1 MVLMAVGGGG
11 PVSVP
16 QPQTDNDPAP
26 GNGAGSNPPAQT
38 PEQQALAAAQ
48 AETQRL
54 LQIAQAEM
62 ATLKRLHD
70 QGASQADL
78 DNQVK
83 KAEYAWGAVQAAV
96 ENQMRFAAD
105 GGGDANKAI
114 AGVAADLR
122 NASPK
127 DPVLGSVLD
136 DAQKAVSAES
146 APERATN
153 EKAFEFALAMQK
165 DQGAHADV
173 QKYNAL
179 PGGVRRADPD
189 AGAQVRQAA
198 ATADTNANNAYT
210 ALTTALRHEYGT
222 AAATLRLK
230 DAKADYAAWQKE
242 PGGARRADEA
252 DITRELSQAQS
263 QYDKVV
269 TGGDDT
275 ALTYVTADE
284 QKQVVAAVKQNH
296 DGMWYTGL
304 VDALGEES
312 QLKRTIATINPDDP
326 SLSPQMK
333 QLAKS
338 DPVTFAL
345 LQDTGVSVDPND
357 PKLSPQ
363 ERALAQQNP
372 LAEAFV
378 KMTGIKVDT
387 AGLSDA
393 DAKALNAKIDQA
405 GGVFAYAMAQAQAQT
420 QAAKD
425 PAEAQKI
432 NPGYQQIQTLL
443 AAAPDVRLQYTKQQV
458 AQLMQ
463 DPGSNPG
470 AALQVLKTNMDA
482 SFSLDERQALW
493 TQAGQPHFDA
503 KFIHSQIDPLMQK
516 PDSRATDQASMQA
529 RADGRMNA
537 DKVGKW
543 MQDILANAPP
553 EFAGAVLD
561 TVEKDFGNKWT
572 QSNTGTPHPY
582 GDGIEFY
589 KGLSTAVG
597 LADQQPTASGVPVQ
611 REDDVANWLLDA
623 NGNAKTLIYTLRGSD
638 AGYGFDSVRQ
648 ALSSGVDP
656 ALSKALLSKMQ
667 NDDRFS
673 SGFANDFQLRY
684 DQGVKSAQNT
694 QQKAAASASYKFF
707 QTDPDK
713 QLKAYFDDFQKNLGD
728 KSYTFA
734 TDSDQLKNFVGAGL
748 GIQPDDPAAVPTDRN
763 DVPSMALL
771 EQLIVSNG
779 QLQNGTGV
787 NSHSLYAQNSAATQM
802 IQAVVDQIR
811 KVGGDHA
818 VVSLVPIYYVSKQ
831 SGTAPSALFKVQ
843 VDGHPG
849 QYKLIDDRGWQYDS
863 VDNYQHNNALSD
875 DGKLYVPKSL
885 MNDAAAGDLSQYQSI
900 DAHKT
905 EWYQHL
911 EHALEIGT
919 GILAAAGGVVLIASG
934 IGAPV
939 GGALLG
945 AAWTTIGV
953 GMAVGA
959 TAAVGDLKNL
969 SDHGQSIGF
978 GNEQARGDWISLIG
992 SGAGFAGGGLGMA
1005 AKSLAEA
1012 SSLLR
1017 TTGQVSD
1024 LLTLASRGE
1033 GVTADVA
1040 GLGRFA
1046 QEADAFESMAQTTGR
1061 TAGVFNVTGGVIG
1074 GYQMAD
1080 QGVSLVKNW
1089 DAMSDSDRAQQL
1101 LNLGIGVAQ
1110 MGLGSHTLMERPI
1123 RAITKTP
1130 APSAMPRPLAVNV
1143 VETLYGNGLANQ
1155 RLAVG
1160 EIGNPWQH
1168 AEEQAA
1174 SFGEPADEGGAVAPA
1189 DKGLR
1194 ARVAAWL
1201 RARRMQGT
1209 PDGDA
1214 LALRLAPDGEP
1225 VEGAATPAV
1234 ADALAADA
1242 ASPAEAG
1249 VPASGARPAS
1259 WEIPARIAAD
1269 RAILSDVVAR
1279 IISSGNHLEDVEY
1292 YVYALEDAEGNL
1304 RNPEEDG
1311 LPATDK
1317 GDLLKDMSAA
1327 KADERRAKAVDDE
1340 QARAAVAPDED
1351 GTIGVTR
1358 YATYHDALMVG
1369 ADGVAGGRY
1378 RIALVD
1384 QRALAADGT
1393 VPPEAVVGHIGLTDA
1408 GGAFVLSMNDAYDRT
1423 LRVVYPHGFDPQ
1435 KPLIR
1440 SEDGRRVDVIN
1451 ASFGMSE
1458 TQWAAY
1464 PRREAD
1470 LAIYSDNP
1478 IQPENRLPPGERPLL
1493 PVPPGY
1499 FAVYAHAWADAFASA
1514 TGKAMTA
1521 DDMAEMIRQSG
1532 WDGKSPVILYACG
1545 AGTRVSP
1552 LAQLLANVLGVDV
1565 YGASGFVAWRSPRYR
1580 ADGSPDSGYTSG
1592 ILIEPGAPDQAGVPD
1607 HSVTSGP
1614 RTYRFS
1620 PAVAVI
1626 DQGAHPVDWSSV
1638 APRPVSNQWGDRTA
1652 TGDARVPIGVYVWR
1666 MLTRRGSIINPRSD
1680 RPASALEMTHAL
1692 EALAWK
1698 GYTPGTPI
1706 ALDGPRSGA
1715 DPALLQEFADLIQAP
1730 VFGRLGDDD
1739 ATGWHRA
1746 VPNPNRRLA
1755 RFEIEP
1761 DVNGKFSPGG
1771 AQPIRINPLELRPVP
1786 GTSVVNLL
1794 GHATARQFLRVSG
1807 FDIAESHGTQPRD
1820 VSLDSSAAI
1829 TQGGKTMSPRQF
1841 ARALLDDPAYTEGN
1855 GVLLTG
1861 CYLGA
1866 GGYSFAQELA
1876 YELQVPVIASI
1887 ASNSVR
1893 GTGALELYPLDES
1906 IKVPANDPD
1915 VGTRLYLHVPEA
1927 PDASDPPM
1935 VFAQRGEPTTH
1946 APAHGDAPVEPVQPV
1961 EAEIDPH
1968 GDSGRRGAD
1977 GTPGGVPGSAPDNA
1991 VRPDTVPGG
2000 STHPRLAPEPDAGEP
2015 PVHEPIPLVEVAPD
2029 RIYTADEWAA
2039 RVEQAAE
2046 AEADDGL
2053 SGKTEKIYPKTSRV
2067 YTDRKVA
2074 DGGIVTTTIHGRSV
2088 LQPGF
2093 DDVTGIDA
2101 TQHPEFLRPADTLLM
2116 PADDPL
2122 HAVGARGLMSPPG
2135 HHVVFGHGISA
2146 DAMLGPDGRPLT
2158 PDEVA
2163 ERVAPHLEPEQ
2174 DVTLYSCYGGSNKHD
2189 PLRIAPGQV
2198 RAASA
2203 TFAAALAQRLS
2214 ELTGRPTSVWA
2225 PPDILLVERDGS
2237 ATVRGT
2243 RLTGQVD
2250 KDRLPMQRFRGDPAR
2265 AGRAALPAGGDA
2277 QAAPTTAS
2285 TASTAGT
2292 RGAGSRPSGERPPRP
2307 TVPRVADPA
2316 FADPDY
2322 DFTAIPDN
2330 TFESV
2335 TLDHPFRT
2343 ALADRPGVIG
2353 DAARVTQPGGT
2364 VSQRWPSE
2372 FLDKAEPTRVI
2383 DDVMQAFHEAGL
2395 TNLRVEFVTHDGS
2408 DVLGSGTNFGALDP
2422 EAGWFRFSGTVP
2434 DAPAAATHAPGRTAA
2449 DARLALPEGARTVAQ
2464 DELGQALDSA
2474 HTGPRNH
2481 AYVPTDAL
2489 PDATTFA
2496 QPDLTPQERVAASAA
2511 ANLDAVESAAP
2522 TDVALLSALGHD
2534 PARALRI
2541 ATPDGGELY
2550 KPAGVDMYVVRTRDP
2565 ATGAVSYRLAGI
2577 DGSGLPEGYTAVHA
2591 GGTRA
2596 VGANDGRPT
2605 WPTLGPAGP
2614 AGGRLAGTAGDPSGA
2629 ATPATVSGHA
2639 NPPAPPQRTTPAEA
2653 TDPQAVAATWL
2664 DSLGRRTL
2672 TRVDGRHAPTLD
2684 GLGRKLGTNAH
2695 VLITAHADAP
2705 KTGAEHAAPTFVAV
2719 LETDQYGVPGPVRM
2733 LDGSRVPKDLNKAL
2747 VKTGASG
2754 RKARRQFDFYVSPV
2768 AHDELMRFGGAS
2780 KIETK
2785 DGTSSWPVAASGHP
2799 VDNALAADVVKLHD
2813 APGFK
2818 RPRQAVRAVEGDRR
2832 WIHVVEEET
2841 GKVLGYAERNTNHEW
2856 KYYEKAS
2863 VGDTEI
2869 PEQDLRTV
2877 FRRRRGG
2884 IPVLQSPRR
2893 GIRFVVSDVKP
2904 EIVDRIGG
2912 FQPTKDTAAAEKPPR
2927 RTLGDVFQAKVPL
2940 RQPLTRAD
2948 QGRANEAAPRV
2959 PVDPHLLP
2967 SEKSVLNAVDFS
2979 GNSVPHLLTA
2989 IRNGAVDGNRHVI
3002 YVFKTDG
3009 AVAESLGNPLGV
3021 IAARNG
3027 EMRWF
3032 DNIRHV
3038 NNLGRQGVSLDEMPI
3053 GNDRF
3058 GTDVHFLLTQL
3069 RPREFL
3075 RSTRPTRIAA
3085 LQAREKALREQLSDA
3100 EARGQSSA
3108 PFRALAAR
3116 TRSRY
3121 NEVLADLHR
3130 LRHASTA
3137 APAALSIEPYQ
3148 PGLSS
3153 STVVA
3158 FNLRNGAAKTE
3169 QYFPTHDQIEAYNK
3183 QAQRA
3188 GKVKL
3193 VLKGEPQ
3200 AVMIDPGMWR
3210 TLLNNLYVAR
3220 DVSTSA
3226 SRFLPVPGKLRA
3238 HTRKFGAA
3246 TVADHRIQQIFTR
3259 SDPALQDR
3267 MVPMA
3272 RSLSLSDD
3280 PALMRKMVEQYG
3292 GVTPVVT
3299 LVVDPNLLAAVLGKA
3314 HDPDFL
3320 RAVKALGDQK
3330 NAVFDGKNGVIHPAP
3345 GTDGEAL
3352 ALDHLAH
3359 LHAWLDEAAR
3369 TGFAIRL
3376 ETAPARALV
3385 SGTDYRYQSGTNHAY
3400 HDYVRV
3406 MTALEKWSN
3415 ANPDK
3420 TAPNVMITFHG
3431 WDAVPESVP
3440 GAGHEKLLRAVLER
3454 GGLEW
3459 VHVGLSF
3466 GTHGADFIGNQD
3478 LTGALAKLIVENR
3491 KNPSIIDRLHGAD
3504 ALTRVFERVDRQT
3517 LANQHQLLFAEVE
3530 RIGAE
3535 RGMTPAEIAEL
3546 RHKLYE
3552 GNTTVWL
3559 NQARKATI
3567 EHATEY
3573 WKGDGRKPRGTTQK
3587 GARSFARRWLDAY
3600 GAGIPDRVTTR
3611 AQPLTANPLEHW
3623 SAVVHDPA
3631 LINDGTKPIGTSRR
3645 ETAQLANVDIPDA
3658 KRAQAE
3664 LHALRV
3670 HDEPLGP
3677 HRPPPSGRRIAA
3689 DMTGATAVGAS
3700 GAVVLE
3706 ATGNAF
3712 VGPATNSL
3720 YAGLRVGRVFQALH
3734 HGAVAS
3740 LKNADP
3746 RVFDHV
3752 VDRLVRGLQKQLKAN
3767 GFDVD
3772 ARGTQ
3777 LEQIAHEGKAAAAQL
3792 RALNKDGVLTFDE
3805 TVTHLK
3811 AIADDMLGQM
3821 QGVVGGTSLK
3831 LLHRGSPR
3839 HSVGRVGRLLALGGY
3854 GGTITINGFKF
3865 LQGNWLA
3872 GGQALGGII
3881 SAASTGI
3888 VYKGGARGVN
3898 AENRSQI
3905 ARLAS
3910 ATGDYVTSAVGL
3922 ATGIHG
3928 AMAAHTFGDGMTGV
3942 LGAMSGALLG
3952 AGRLHSQFPNATP
3965 WMARLP
3971 TGVALLPVGI
3981 FAITQAYGVIK
3992 ALDGSDDKN
4001 KKPGLGP
4008 SPSPSSSPSST
4019 PTPTLTPSPSGS
4031 AGATPTAGASVA
4043 PAPTAATRQ
4052 PGATASPTVTPSQP
4066 AQPSAGSQSATPTPT
4081 PLTVDV
4087 VAGDS
4092 LWTIAENHEGTL
4104 LDAAHVPADER
4115 QRMSDGQR
4123 IDAAFNEILQLNRN
4137 LASHPGDINPG
4148 QQVIVG

>member
-16 QPQTDNDPAP
+16 QPQNDNDPAP

-38 PEQQALAAAQ
+38 PEQKALAAAQ

-54 LQIAQAEM
+54 LKIAQAEM

-83 KAEYAWGAVQAAV
+83 KAEAAWGAVQGAV

-105 GGGDANKAI
+105 SGGDASKAI

-122 NASPK
+122 NASPN

-146 APERATN
+146 APERTTS
-153 EKAFEFALAMQK
+153 EKAFEFALAMQD
-165 DQGAHADV
+165 DQAAKADV
-173 QKYNAL
+173 QQYNAL
-179 PGGVRRADPD
+179 PGGIRRADPE

-198 ATADTNANNAYT
+198 TTADANANNAYT
-210 ALTTALRHEYGT
+210 ALTTALRHEYST
-222 AAATLRLK
+222 SAATLRLN

-252 DITRELSQAQS
+252 DIMREMSQAQS

-284 QKQVVAAVKQNH
+284 QKQVVASVKQNH

-333 QLAKS
+333 QLAQS

-345 LQDTGVSVDPND
+345 MQDTGVSVDPND

-363 ERALAQQNP
+363 EKALAQQNP

-378 KMTGIKVDT
+378 KMTGVNVST
-387 AGLSDA
+387 NGMSDA

-405 GGVFAYAMAQAQAQT
+405 GGVFAYAMAQAQAQ
-420 QAAKD
+420 KN
-425 PAEAQKI
+425 
-432 NPGYQQIQTLL
+432 NPGYQQVQTLL

-463 DPGSNPG
+463 GPGGDPG

-529 RADGRMNA
+529 RVDGRMNA

-553 EFAGAVLD
+553 EFAGVVLD

-572 QSNTGTPHPY
+572 QSNTGTPQPY

-597 LADQQPTASGVPVQ
+597 LADQQPTASGVPVD
-611 REDDVANWLLDA
+611 RADDVANWLLDA

-667 NDDRFS
+667 NDDRFRA
-673 SGFANDFQLRY
+673 GFANDFQLRY
-684 DQGVKSAQNT
+684 DQGTKSAQNK
-694 QQKAAASASYKFF
+694 QNKAAASASYKLF

-728 KSYTFA
+728 KSYTFT

-748 GIQPDDPAAVPTDRN
+748 GIQPDDPGAVPTDRN

-779 QLQNGTGV
+779 QLQNGTAV
-787 NSHSLYAQNSAATQM
+787 NSRSLYAQNSAATQM

-818 VVSLVPIYYVSKQ
+818 VVSLVPIYYVSKE

-843 VDGHPG
+843 VEGHPD

-885 MNDAAAGDLSQYQSI
+885 TSDAASGDLSQYESI

-905 EWYQHL
+905 EWYQHV
-911 EHALEIGT
+911 EHVLEIGT
-919 GILAAAGGVVLIASG
+919 GILAAAGGVVLVASG
-934 IGAPV
+934 IAAPA

-945 AAWTTIGV
+945 AAWTAIGA

-959 TAAVGDLKNL
+959 TAAIGDLKNL
-969 SDHGQSIGF
+969 SDHGQSISF
-978 GNEQARGDWISLIG
+978 GNAQARGDWISLIG

-1024 LLTLASRGE
+1024 MITLASRGE

-1046 QEADAFESMAQTTGR
+1046 QEADAFQSLAQTTGR

-1130 APSAMPRPLAVNV
+1130 APTTMPRPVAINV
-1143 VETLYGNGLANQ
+1143 VDTLYGNGLANQ

-1214 LALRLAPDGEP
+1214 IALRLAPDGEP
-1225 VEGAATPAV
+1225 VDGVATPAA
-1234 ADALAADA
+1234 ADALAGDG

-1249 VPASGARPAS
+1249 VPANGAHPAS
-1259 WEIPARIAAD
+1259 WEIPAHIAAD
-1269 RAILSDVVAR
+1269 PAILSEVVGR
-1279 IISSGNHLEDVEY
+1279 IIESGNRLEDVEY
-1292 YVYALEDAEGNL
+1292 YVYALEDAEGNV

-1311 LPATDK
+1311 LPATAK

-1327 KADERRAKAVDDE
+1327 KADERRAKAVDDA
-1340 QARAAVAPDED
+1340 QARPAVAADED

-1393 VPPEAVVGHIGLTDA
+1393 VPPEAVVGHVGLTDA
-1408 GGAFVLSMNDAYDRT
+1408 GDAFMLSMNDAYDRT
-1423 LRVVYPHGFDPQ
+1423 LRVAYPRGFDPQ

-1451 ASFGMSE
+1451 APFGMSE

-1470 LAIYSDNP
+1470 LAIYSDNA
-1478 IQPENRLPPGERPLL
+1478 IQPENRLPPGERPLM

-1514 TGKAMTA
+1514 TGKAMSA
-1521 DDMAEMIRQSG
+1521 DDLAEMIRQSG

-1580 ADGSPDSGYTSG
+1580 TDGSPDSGYTSG
-1592 ILIEPGAPDQAGVPD
+1592 ILIEPGAPNQAGVPD
-1607 HSVTSGP
+1607 HSVSSGP

-1620 PAVAVI
+1620 PALAVI

-1638 APRPVSNQWGDRTA
+1638 APRPVSNRWGGRGA

-1666 MLTRRGSIINPRSD
+1666 MLTRRGSIINPRSG
-1680 RPASALEMTHAL
+1680 RAASALEMTHAL

-1739 ATGWHRA
+1739 AAGWHRA
-1746 VPNPNRRLA
+1746 LPNPNRRLA

-1794 GHATARQFLRVSG
+1794 GHATARQFLKVSG

-1820 VSLDSSAAI
+1820 VSLDSAAAI

-1893 GTGALELYPLDES
+1893 GTGALELYPLDGS
-1906 IKVPANDPD
+1906 IKVPAHDPD

-1935 VFAQRGEPTTH
+1935 VFAQRGGP
-1946 APAHGDAPVEPVQPV
+1946 AAHGPVHADAPVEPVRPI
-1961 EAEIDPH
+1961 EAGIDPH
-1968 GDSGRRGAD
+1968 GDSGRRAAD
-1977 GTPGGVPGSAPDNA
+1977 GAPGNTGRPGAPSAGPA
-1991 VRPDTVPGG
+1991 
-2000 STHPRLAPEPDAGEP
+2000 HPRLAPEPDAGEP
-2015 PVHEPIPLVEVAPD
+2015 PVYEPTPLVEVAPD
-2029 RIYTADEWAA
+2029 QIYTADEWAA
-2039 RVEQAAE
+2039 RAEQAAE
-2046 AEADDGL
+2046 AQADDGL
-2053 SGKTEKIYPKTSRV
+2053 SGKTEKIYPKASRV
-2067 YTDRKVA
+2067 YTDRRIA
-2074 DGGIVTTTIHGRSV
+2074 DGGVVTTTIHGQSV

-2122 HAVGARGLMSPPG
+2122 HPVGARGLMSPPG

-2163 ERVAPHLEPEQ
+2163 ERVAPHLEAGQ
-2174 DVTLYSCYGGSNKHD
+2174 DVTLYSCFGGSNKHD
-2189 PLRIAPGQV
+2189 PLRVAPGQV
-2198 RAASA
+2198 RAAST

-2225 PPDILLVERDGS
+2225 PPDILLVEPDGS
-2237 ATVRGT
+2237 TTVRGT

-2250 KDRLPMQRFRGDPAR
+2250 KDRLPMQSFRGDPAR
-2265 AGRAALPAGGDA
+2265 AGRPALPAVRDA
-2277 QAAPTTAS
+2277 QTAPGP
-2285 TASTAGT
+2285 AGN
-2292 RGAGSRPSGERPPRP
+2292 ASRPLGESPPRP
-2307 TVPRVADPA
+2307 TVPRVADPT
-2316 FADPDY
+2316 FADPEY
-2322 DFTAIPDN
+2322 DFTAIPDD

-2364 VSQRWPSE
+2364 VSQRWPGY
-2372 FLDKAEPTRVI
+2372 FLDEAEPTRVI
-2383 DDVMQAFHEAGL
+2383 DDVMQAFHAAGL
-2395 TNLRVEFVTHDGS
+2395 TDLRVEFVTHDGPV
-2408 DVLGSGTNFGALDP
+2408 VLGSGTDFGALDP

-2434 DAPAAATHAPGRTAA
+2434 DASTAGAAHAPGRTPVE
-2449 DARLALPEGARTVAQ
+2449 ARLALPEGARTVTHG
-2464 DELGQALDSA
+2464 ELGQALDNA

-2481 AYVPTDAL
+2481 AYVPTEAL
-2489 PDATTFA
+2489 PDGTAFA

-2511 ANLDAVESAAP
+2511 ANLAAVDAAAP
-2522 TDVALLSALGHD
+2522 ADVALLSALGHD
-2534 PARALRI
+2534 PGRALRI

-2565 ATGAVSYRLAGI
+2565 ATGDVSYRLVGI
-2577 DGSGLPEGYTAVHA
+2577 DRSGLPEGYAAVHA
-2591 GGTRA
+2591 GGARA
-2596 VGANDGRPT
+2596 VGASDGRPT
-2605 WPTLGPAGP
+2605 WPTIDPAGP
-2614 AGGRLAGTAGDPSGA
+2614 AAGRLASPAGEPSGA
-2629 ATPATVSGHA
+2629 ATPASASVHA
-2639 NPPAPPQRTTPAEA
+2639 NPPAVPPPSTAAEA
-2653 TDPQAVAATWL
+2653 ADPQAIAATWL

-2684 GLGRKLGTNAH
+2684 GLGRKLGPNAH
-2695 VLITAHADAP
+2695 VLITEHTDAP
-2705 KTGAEHAAPTFVAV
+2705 AADGEHAAPAFVAV
-2719 LETDQYGVPGPVRM
+2719 LETDEHGVLGPVRM
-2733 LDGSRVPKDLNKAL
+2733 LDGSRVPKALRKAL

-2754 RKARRQFDFYVSPV
+2754 RTARRAFDFYVSPV
-2768 AHDELMRFGGAS
+2768 AHDELMQFGGAS
-2780 KIETK
+2780 KIETR
-2785 DGTSSWPVAASGHP
+2785 DGKSSWSVSASGHP
-2799 VDNALAADVVKLHD
+2799 VDPALAADVVKLRD

-2818 RPRQAVRAVEGDRR
+2818 RPRQAVAAVEGERR

-2856 KYYEKAS
+2856 KYYEKAPL
-2863 VGDTEI
+2863 GDTEV

-2877 FRRRRGG
+2877 FRRRRRGG
-2884 IPVLQSPRR
+2884 IPVLRSPRR

-2904 EIVDRIGG
+2904 ETVDRIGG
-2912 FQPTKDTAAAEKPPR
+2912 FQPAKDPAEVEKPPR
-2927 RTLGDVFQAKVPL
+2927 RTLGDVFQSRVPL
-2940 RQPLTRAD
+2940 RRPLTPAA
-2948 QGRANEAAPRV
+2948 QGGASEAGARL

-2967 SEKSVLNAVDFS
+2967 SDKSVLNAVDFS

-2989 IRNGAVDGNRHVI
+2989 IRNGAVDGNHHVI

-3009 AVAESLGNPLGV
+3009 AVGEALGNPLGV

-3032 DNIRHV
+3032 DEIRHV
-3038 NNLGRQGVSLDEMPI
+3038 NNLRQQGVPLDEMPI

-3058 GTDVHFLLTQL
+3058 GTDMHFLLTQL

-3075 RSTRPTRIAA
+3075 RSARPTRIAA
-3085 LQAREKALREQLSDA
+3085 LQAREKALREQLTDA

-3116 TRSRY
+3116 TRNRY
-3121 NEVLADLHR
+3121 NEVRADLHR

-3137 APAALSIEPYQ
+3137 PEPLSIEPYQ

-3169 QYFPTHDQIEAYNK
+3169 QYFPTHDQIEAYNR

-3200 AVMIDPGMWR
+3200 AVMVDPGMWR
-3210 TLLNNLYVAR
+3210 TLLNRLYVGR

-3238 HTRKFGAA
+3238 RTRKFGAA
-3246 TVADHRIQQIFTR
+3246 TVADHRIQQFFTR

-3280 PALMRKMVEQYG
+3280 PVLMRKMVEQYG

-3299 LVVDPNLLAAVLGKA
+3299 LVVDPHLLAAVLGKA

-3330 NAVFDGKNGVIHPAP
+3330 NAVFDGENGVIHPAP
-3345 GTDGEAL
+3345 GTDGKAL

-3376 ETAPARALV
+3376 ETAPSRALV
-3385 SGTDYRYQSGTNHAY
+3385 SGTDYRYQSGTNDAY

-3415 ANPDK
+3415 ANPGK
-3420 TAPNVMITFHG
+3420 TAPNVMVTFHG

-3454 GGLEW
+3454 EGLEW
-3459 VHVGLSF
+3459 VHVGLSL

-3491 KNPSIIDRLHGAD
+3491 KNPAIINRLHGAD

-3530 RIGAE
+3530 RIGAAD
-3535 RGMTPAEIAEL
+3535 GMTPAEIAGL
-3546 RHKLYE
+3546 RQKLYE

-3573 WKGDGRKPRGTTQK
+3573 WKGDGNEPHGKTQK
-3587 GARSFARRWLDAY
+3587 LARAFAGRWLGKY
-3600 GAGIPDRVTTR
+3600 GDGVPDRVITR
-3611 AQPLTANPLEHW
+3611 ARPSAADPLEHW

-3645 ETAQLANVDIPDA
+3645 ETAQVANVEIPDA
-3658 KRAQAE
+3658 ARAQAE

-3670 HDEPLGP
+3670 HDEPIGP
-3677 HRPPPSGRRIAA
+3677 HRPPPSGKRIAREIGGA
-3689 DMTGATAVGAS
+3689 TVTGAAAG
-3700 GAVVLE
+3700 GVVV
-3706 ATGNAF
+3706 ATGNELVRTAS
-3712 VGPATNSL
+3712 NSL

-3772 ARGTQ
+3772 GRGTQ

-3792 RALNKDGVLTFDE
+3792 RALNEEGTLTFDE

-3839 HSVGRVGRLLALGGY
+3839 HSVGRVGRLFALGGY

-3872 GGQALGGII
+3872 GGQAVGGII
-3881 SAASTGI
+3881 SAVSTGI

-3898 AENRSQI
+3898 AENRSQL
-3905 ARLAS
+3905 ARIAS
-3910 ATGDYVTSAVGL
+3910 ATGDYVTSAVSL
-3922 ATGIHG
+3922 TTGIHG
-3928 AMAAHTFGDGMTGV
+3928 AIAAHTFGDGMTGV

-3971 TGVALLPVGI
+3971 TGIALLPVGV
-3981 FAITQAYGVIK
+3981 FAITQGYGLIT
-3992 ALDGSDDKN
+3992 AFTGSDEKD
-4001 KKPGLGP
+4001 KKPGSGATPKPTP
-4008 SPSPSSSPSST
+4008 SGSTSASPTPGASLA
-4019 PTPTLTPSPSGS
+4019 PTPTSTTTQP
-4031 AGATPTAGASVA
+4031 GASA
-4043 PAPTAATRQ
+4043 SPTAAAK
-4052 PGATASPTVTPSQP
+4052 PSATPSQP
-4066 AQPSAGSQSATPTPT
+4066 AQPSTGSPSATPTPTPT
-4081 PLTVDV
+4081 PLTVNV

-4092 LWTIAENHEGTL
+4092 LWTIAEDHEGSL
-4104 LDAAHVPADER
+4104 LDAAHVPTDER

-4123 IDAAFNEILQLNRN
+4123 ISAAFNEILQLNRN
-4137 LASHPGDINPG
+4137 LAGHPGEIDPG

>member
-11 PVSVP
+11 AVSVP
-16 QPQTDNDPAP
+16 QPQSDNDPAP
-26 GNGAGSNPPAQT
+26 KNGSGSAPPAQT

-54 LQIAQAEM
+54 LQLAQAEM

-83 KAEYAWGAVQAAV
+83 KAEAAWGSVQAAV

-105 GGGDANKAI
+105 SGGDAKTAI
-114 AGVAADLR
+114 AGVASDLR
-122 NASPK
+122 NASPN

-146 APERATN
+146 APERATS
-153 EKAFEFALAMQK
+153 EKAFQFAMAMQK
-165 DQGAHADV
+165 DQAANADV
-173 QKYNAL
+173 QQYNAL
-179 PGGVRRADPD
+179 PGGIRRADPE

-210 ALTTALRHEYGT
+210 ALTTALRHEYST
-222 AAATLRLK
+222 SAATLRLN

-252 DITRELSQAQS
+252 DITQALSQAQS

-284 QKQVVAAVKQNH
+284 QKQVVASVKQNH
-296 DGMWYTGL
+296 DGMWYTDL

-345 LQDTGVSVDPND
+345 LQDTGVTVDPND
-357 PKLSPQ
+357 PKLSTQ
-363 ERALAQQNP
+363 EKALAQQNP

-378 KMTGIKVDT
+378 KMTGIKVGTDD
-387 AGLSDA
+387 LSDA

-405 GGVFAYAMAQAQAQT
+405 GGVFAYAMAQAQAQ
-420 QAAKD
+420 KN
-425 PAEAQKI
+425 

-443 AAAPDVRLQYTKQQV
+443 AAAPEVRLQYTKQQV

-463 DPGSNPG
+463 GPGSDPG

-516 PDSRATDQASMQA
+516 PDSQATDQASMQA
-529 RADGRMNA
+529 RSDGRMNA
-537 DKVGKW
+537 DKAGKW
-543 MQDILANAPP
+543 MQEILANAPP
-553 EFAGAVLD
+553 EFAGVVLD

-572 QSNTGTPHPY
+572 QSNTGTPQPY
-582 GDGIEFY
+582 GDGIELY

-597 LADQQPTASGVPVQ
+597 LADQQPTASGVPVH
-611 REDDVANWLLDA
+611 REDDVANWLLDDK
-623 NGNAKTLIYTLRGSD
+623 GNAKTLIYTLRGSD

-656 ALSKALLSKMQ
+656 TLSKALLSKMQ
-667 NDDRFS
+667 NDDRFRA
-673 SGFANDFQLRY
+673 GFANDFQLRY
-684 DQGVKSAQNT
+684 DQGTKSAQNK
-694 QQKAAASASYKFF
+694 QNKDAASASYKLF
-707 QTDPDK
+707 QTNPDK

-728 KSYTFA
+728 KSYTFT
-734 TDSDQLKNFVGAGL
+734 TDSNQLKNFVGAGL

-763 DVPSMALL
+763 DVPSMAML

-779 QLQNGTGV
+779 NGTGV
-787 NSHSLYAQNSAATQM
+787 NSRSLYAQNSAATQM

-831 SGTAPSALFKVQ
+831 SGIAPSALFKVQ
-843 VDGHPG
+843 VEGHPD

-885 MNDAAAGDLSQYQSI
+885 TSAAASGDLSQYQPI

-905 EWYQHL
+905 EWYQHV
-911 EHALEIGT
+911 EHVLEIGT
-919 GILAAAGGVVLIASG
+919 GILAAAGGVVLVASG

-945 AAWTTIGV
+945 AAWMTVGV
-953 GMAVGA
+953 GMAVGT
-959 TAAVGDLKNL
+959 TAAIGDLKNL

-978 GNEQARGDWISLIG
+978 GNAQARGDWISLIG
-992 SGAGFAGGGLGMA
+992 SGAGFAGGGLGVA

-1024 LLTLASRGE
+1024 LLTVAARGD
-1033 GVTADVA
+1033 GAAADIA
-1040 GLGRFA
+1040 GLGRFT
-1046 QEADAFESMAQTTGR
+1046 QEADAFQSVAQTTGR
-1061 TAGVFNVTGGVIG
+1061 AAGVFNVTGGVIG

-1130 APSAMPRPLAVNV
+1130 APSTMPRPVAINV
-1143 VETLYGNGLANQ
+1143 VETLYGSGLANQ

-1168 AEEQAA
+1168 AEEQAN
-1174 SFGEPADEGGAVAPA
+1174 SFGEPADDGGAVAPA
-1189 DKGLR
+1189 DRGLR

-1201 RARRMQGT
+1201 RAHRMQGT

-1214 LALRLAPDGEP
+1214 IALRLAPDGEP
-1225 VEGAATPAV
+1225 VDGNATPAI
-1234 ADALAADA
+1234 ADALAGDA
-1242 ASPAEAG
+1242 ASPAETG
-1249 VPASGARPAS
+1249 VPGNGAHPAS

-1269 RAILSDVVAR
+1269 PAMLSEVVGR
-1279 IISSGNHLEDVEY
+1279 IIESGNRLEDVEY
-1292 YVYALEDAEGNL
+1292 YIYALEDAEGNV

-1311 LPATDK
+1311 LPATEK
-1317 GDLLKDMSAA
+1317 GNLLDDMNAA
-1327 KADERRAKAVDDE
+1327 KADERRANAVDE
-1340 QARAAVAPDED
+1340 APAHAAAVPDED
-1351 GTIGVTR
+1351 GTISVTR

-1384 QRALAADGT
+1384 QGALAADGT
-1393 VPPEAVVGHIGLTDA
+1393 VPPEAVVGHVGLTDA
-1408 GGAFVLSMNDAYDRT
+1408 GDAFMLSMNDAYDRT
-1423 LRVVYPHGFDPQ
+1423 LRVVYPRGFDPQ

-1451 ASFGMSE
+1451 APFGMSE

-1478 IQPENRLPPGERPLL
+1478 IQPENQLPPGERPLM

-1514 TGKAMTA
+1514 TGKAMSA

-1580 ADGSPDSGYTSG
+1580 TGGQPDSGYTSG

-1620 PAVAVI
+1620 PALAVI

-1638 APRPVSNQWGDRTA
+1638 APRPVSNQWGGRA
-1652 TGDARVPIGVYVWR
+1652 TSGDARVPIGVYVWR

-1692 EALAWK
+1692 EELAWK

-1706 ALDGPRSGA
+1706 ALEGPRSGA
-1715 DPALLQEFADLIQAP
+1715 NPALLQEFADLIQAP

-1739 ATGWHRA
+1739 AAGWHRA
-1746 VPNPNRRLA
+1746 LPNPNRRLA

-1786 GTSVVNLL
+1786 GSSVVNLL
-1794 GHATARQFLRVSG
+1794 GHATARQFLKVSG

-1820 VSLDSSAAI
+1820 VSFDSASAI

-1841 ARALLDDPAYTEGN
+1841 TRALLDDPAYTEGN

-1893 GTGALELYPLDES
+1893 GTGALELYPLDEN
-1906 IKVPANDPD
+1906 IGVPAHDPE

-1935 VFAQRGEPTTH
+1935 VFAQRGEPLVRP
-1946 APAHGDAPVEPVQPV
+1946 PAHGDAPVEPVRPIDAQ
-1961 EAEIDPH
+1961 IDPE
-1968 GDSGRRGAD
+1968 GDSGRRGAGAAPD
-1977 GTPGGVPGSAPDNA
+1977 HAGRPGATPGGP
-1991 VRPDTVPGG
+1991 
-2000 STHPRLAPEPDAGEP
+2000 THPRLAPEPDAGEP
-2015 PVHEPIPLVEVAPD
+2015 PVYEPTPLVEVAPD
-2029 RIYTADEWAA
+2029 RIYTADEWDA

-2046 AEADDGL
+2046 AEADDHL

-2067 YTDRKVA
+2067 YTDRRVA
-2074 DGGIVTTTIHGRSV
+2074 DGGVVTTTIHGQSV

-2093 DDVTGIDA
+2093 GDVTGIDA

-2122 HAVGARGLMSPPG
+2122 HPVGARGLMSPPG

-2163 ERVAPHLEPEQ
+2163 EGVAPHLEPGQ
-2174 DVTLYSCYGGSNKHD
+2174 DVTLYSCFGGSNKHD

-2198 RAASA
+2198 RAAST

-2214 ELTGRPTSVWA
+2214 ELTGRPTTVWA

-2250 KDRLPMQRFRGDPAR
+2250 KDRLPMQSFRGDPAR
-2265 AGRAALPAGGDA
+2265 VGRPALPAGHDTEA
-2277 QAAPTTAS
+2277 TPTTAS
-2285 TASTAGT
+2285 HA
-2292 RGAGSRPSGERPPRP
+2292 SRPIGEPPPRP
-2307 TVPRVADPA
+2307 TVPRVADPT
-2316 FADPDY
+2316 FADPNY
-2322 DFTAIPDN
+2322 DFTSIPDD

-2343 ALADRPGVIG
+2343 ALADRQGVIG

-2364 VSQRWPSE
+2364 VSQRWPSA
-2372 FLDKAEPTRVI
+2372 FLDDREPTRVI
-2383 DDVMQAFHEAGL
+2383 DDVMQAFHAAGL
-2395 TNLRVEFVTHDGS
+2395 TNLRVEFVMQDGS
-2408 DVLGSGTNFGALDP
+2408 VVLGSGTDFGALDP

-2434 DAPAAATHAPGRTAA
+2434 DAPAAAATHAPGRTAV
-2449 DARLALPEGARTVAQ
+2449 DARLALPEGAPTVTH
-2464 DELGQALDSA
+2464 DELGQALDTA

-2489 PDATTFA
+2489 PDGTAFA
-2496 QPDLTPQERVAASAA
+2496 QPDLTPQERVAAGAR
-2511 ANLDAVESAAP
+2511 ANLAAVDGAAP

-2565 ATGAVSYRLAGI
+2565 ATGAVSYRLVGI
-2577 DGSGLPEGYTAVHA
+2577 DRSGLPEGYAAVHA
-2591 GGTRA
+2591 GGARA

-2605 WPTLGPAGP
+2605 WPTIGPAGP
-2614 AGGRLAGTAGDPSGA
+2614 AAGRLASTAGEPSGA
-2629 ATPATVSGHA
+2629 STPAAVSGHA
-2639 NPPAPPQRTTPAEA
+2639 NPPAVPAGATVAEA
-2653 TDPQAVAATWL
+2653 ADPQAVAATWL

-2672 TRVDGRHAPTLD
+2672 TRVDGQHAPTLD
-2684 GLGRKLGTNAH
+2684 GLGRKLGPNAH
-2695 VLITAHADAP
+2695 VLITAHTDAP
-2705 KTGAEHAAPTFVAV
+2705 ATGAEHAAPAFVAV
-2719 LETDQYGVPGPVRM
+2719 LETDQHGVLGPVRM
-2733 LDGSRVPKDLNKAL
+2733 LDGSRVPKGLRKAL
-2747 VKTGASG
+2747 VKTGSSG
-2754 RKARRQFDFYVSPV
+2754 RTARRQFDFYVSPV
-2768 AHDELMRFGGAS
+2768 AHDELMQFGGAS
-2780 KIETK
+2780 KIETQ
-2785 DGTSSWPVAASGHP
+2785 DGKSSWSVTASGHP
-2799 VDNALAADVVKLHD
+2799 VDTALAADVVKLQD

-2818 RPRQAVRAVEGDRR
+2818 RPRQAVRAVEGERR
-2832 WIHVVEEET
+2832 WIHVIEEET

-2856 KYYEKAS
+2856 KYYEKAPL
-2863 VGDTEI
+2863 GDTEI
-2869 PEQDLRTV
+2869 PAQDLRTV
-2877 FRRRRGG
+2877 FRRRRRGG
-2884 IPVLQSPRR
+2884 IPVLHSPRR

-2904 EIVDRIGG
+2904 ETVERIGG
-2912 FQPTKDTAAAEKPPR
+2912 FQPAKDADAAEKPPR
-2927 RTLGDVFQAKVPL
+2927 RSLGDFFQSNVPL
-2940 RQPLTRAD
+2940 RRPLARAE
-2948 QGRANEAAPRV
+2948 QGGATGSAQRP

-2967 SEKSVLNAVDFS
+2967 SDKFAYNAVDFS

-2989 IRNGAVDGNRHVI
+2989 IRNGAVDGSQHVI

-3009 AVAESLGNPLGV
+3009 PVAEALGNPAGV

-3032 DNIRHV
+3032 DAVGHA
-3038 NNLGRQGVSLDEMPI
+3038 NNPHHQGVPLDEMPI

-3069 RPREFL
+3069 RPSEFL
-3075 RSTRPTRIAA
+3075 RSARPTRVAA
-3085 LQAREKALREQLSDA
+3085 LQAREKALRAQLTDA
-3100 EARGQSSA
+3100 EARGQQSA

-3121 NEVLADLHR
+3121 NEVLDDLHR
-3130 LRHASTA
+3130 LRHANTA
-3137 APAALSIEPYQ
+3137 REPLSIEPYQ

-3158 FNLRNGAAKTE
+3158 FSLRNGAAKTE

-3200 AVMIDPGMWR
+3200 AVMVDPGMWR
-3210 TLLNNLYVAR
+3210 TLLNYLYVAR

-3330 NAVFDGKNGVIHPAP
+3330 NAVFDGENGIIHPAP
-3345 GTDGEAL
+3345 GTDGTAL

-3376 ETAPARALV
+3376 ETAPSRALV
-3385 SGTDYRYQSGTNHAY
+3385 SGTDYRYQSGTNDAY

-3415 ANPDK
+3415 ANPGK
-3420 TAPNVMITFHG
+3420 TAPNVMVTFHG

-3454 GGLEW
+3454 DGLEW
-3459 VHVGLSF
+3459 VHVGLSL

-3478 LTGALAKLIVENR
+3478 LTGALAKLIVEHR
-3491 KNPSIIDRLHGAD
+3491 ENPAIINRLHGAD

-3530 RIGAE
+3530 RIGAAH
-3535 RGMTPAEIAEL
+3535 GMTPAEIAAL
-3546 RHKLYE
+3546 RQKLYE

-3567 EHATEY
+3567 EHATEH
-3573 WKGDGRKPRGTTQK
+3573 WKGDDHEPRGKTEK
-3587 GARSFARRWLDAY
+3587 GARTFAARWLDQY
-3600 GAGIPDRVTTR
+3600 GDGVPDRVTTR
-3611 AQPLTANPLEHW
+3611 AQPLATNPLEHW
-3623 SAVVHDPA
+3623 SAVVRDPA
-3631 LINDGTKPIGTSRR
+3631 LLNDGTKPIGTSRR
-3645 ETAQLANVDIPDA
+3645 ETAQVANVEIPDA

-3670 HDEPLGP
+3670 HDEPIGP
-3677 HRPPPSGRRIAA
+3677 HRPPPSGKRIAGEMGGA
-3689 DMTGATAVGAS
+3689 AATGAGA
-3700 GAVVLE
+3700 GGVVV
-3706 ATGNAF
+3706 ATGNEF
-3712 VGPATNSL
+3712 VGTATNGL

-3740 LKNADP
+3740 LKNGDP
-3746 RVFDHV
+3746 RVFDRV
-3752 VDRLVRGLQKQLKAN
+3752 VDRLVIGLQKQLKAN

-3772 ARGTQ
+3772 GRGTQ

-3792 RALNKDGVLTFDE
+3792 RALNKDGTLTFDE
-3805 TVTHLK
+3805 TVTHTK

-3831 LLHRGSPR
+3831 LLHHGSPR
-3839 HSVGRVGRLLALGGY
+3839 HAVGRLGRLFALGGY
-3854 GGTITINGFKF
+3854 GGSITINGFKY
-3865 LQGNWLA
+3865 LHGNSLA
-3872 GGQALGGII
+3872 GGQAVGGII
-3881 SAASTGI
+3881 SAVSTAI

-3898 AENRSQI
+3898 AENRSQL
-3905 ARLAS
+3905 ARIAS
-3910 ATGDYVTSAVGL
+3910 ATGDYVTSAVGM

-3928 AMAAHTFGDGMTGV
+3928 AMAAHTFGEGMTGV

-3971 TGVALLPVGI
+3971 TGIALLPVAI
-3981 FAITQAYGVIK
+3981 FGVMQGYGLITAFS
-3992 ALDGSDDKN
+3992 GSDDKS
-4001 KKPGLGP
+4001 KKPGSG
-4008 SPSPSSSPSST
+4008 SSPT
-4019 PTPTLTPSPSGS
+4019 PTPTPSPSGS
-4031 AGATPTAGASVA
+4031 SSATPTPGASVSPTTPPATTTTA
-4043 PAPTAATRQ
+4043 PAPAPAQ
-4052 PGATASPTVTPSQP
+4052 PSASASPTSSAQPSGAPSQP
-4066 AQPSAGSQSATPTPT
+4066 AQPGTRSPSPAPTPV
-4081 PLTVDV
+4081 TVTV
-4087 VAGDS
+4087 GAGDS
-4092 LWTIAENHEGTL
+4092 LWTIAESHEGSL
-4104 LDAAHVPADER
+4104 LDAAQVPPDEQ
-4115 QRMSDGQR
+4115 QRMSEGER
-4123 IDAAFNEILQLNRN
+4123 INVALNEILQLNRN
-4137 LASHPGDINPG
+4137 LASHPGQIDPG

>member
-11 PVSVP
+11 PVNVP
-16 QPQTDNDPAP
+16 QPQNDDNPAP
-26 GNGAGSNPPAQT
+26 KNGAGSTPPAQT

-54 LQIAQAEM
+54 LQLAQAEM

-83 KAEYAWGAVQAAV
+83 KAEAAWGSVQAAV
-96 ENQMRFAAD
+96 ENQMRVAAD
-105 GGGDANKAI
+105 GGGDTNKAI
-114 AGVAADLR
+114 AGVASDLR
-122 NASPK
+122 NASPN
-127 DPVLGSVLD
+127 DPVFGSVLD

-153 EKAFEFALAMQK
+153 VKAFQFAMAMQK
-165 DQGAHADV
+165 DQAANADV
-173 QKYNAL
+173 QQYNAL
-179 PGGVRRADPD
+179 PGGIRRADPD
-189 AGAQVRQAA
+189 TGAQLRQAA
-198 ATADTNANNAYT
+198 TTADTNADDAYT
-210 ALTTALRHEYGT
+210 ALTTALRHEYST
-222 AAATLRLK
+222 SAATLRLN

-242 PGGARRADEA
+242 PGGLRRADEA
-252 DITRELSQAQS
+252 DITQELSQAQS

-284 QKQVVAAVKQNH
+284 QKQVVASVKQNH

-333 QLAKS
+333 QLAQS

-345 LQDTGVSVDPND
+345 LQDTGVTVDPND

-363 ERALAQQNP
+363 EKTLAQQNP

-378 KMTGIKVDT
+378 KLTGVPVSTDGKSESE
-387 AGLSDA
+387 AQ
-393 DAKALNAKIDQA
+393 ALNAQINQA
-405 GGVFAYAMAQAQAQT
+405 GGVFAYAMAHADQNQ
-420 QAAKD
+420 
-425 PAEAQKI
+425 
-432 NPGYQQIQTLL
+432 PGYQKIKLLL

-458 AQLMQ
+458 AQLMEN
-463 DPGSNPG
+463 PGSNPG
-470 AALQVLKTNMDA
+470 AALQVLNTNMNA
-482 SFSLDERQALW
+482 SFSLDERQTLW
-493 TQAGQPHFDA
+493 TQAGQPHFNA
-503 KFIHSQIDPLMQK
+503 NFIHSQIDPLMQK
-516 PDSRATDQASMQA
+516 PDSQATDQASMQA
-529 RADGRMNA
+529 RYDGRMNA
-537 DKVGKW
+537 DKAGKW

-553 EFAGAVLD
+553 EFAGVVLD

-572 QSNTGTPHPY
+572 QSNTGTPQPY

-597 LADQQPTASGVPVQ
+597 LADQQPTASGEPVH
-611 REDDVANWLLDA
+611 REDDVASWLLDA
-623 NGNAKTLIYTLRGSD
+623 NGNAKTMIYTLRGSD
-638 AGYGFDSVRQ
+638 AGYGFDGVRQ

-656 ALSKALLSKMQ
+656 SLSKALLSKMQ
-667 NDDRFS
+667 NDDRFR

-684 DQGVKSAQNT
+684 DQGTKSAQDKQN
-694 QQKAAASASYKFF
+694 KDAASASYKLF
-707 QTDPDK
+707 QADPDK
-713 QLKAYFDDFQKNLGD
+713 QLKAYFDDFQKHFDD
-728 KSYTFA
+728 KSYTF
-734 TDSDQLKNFVGAGL
+734 TTGSDQMTNFVGAGL
-748 GIQPDDPAAVPTDRN
+748 GIQPDDPGATPTDRN

-779 QLQNGTGV
+779 QLQNGRAV
-787 NSHSLYAQNSAATQM
+787 NSQSLYAKNSAATQM
-802 IQAVVDQIR
+802 IQNVVDQIR

-818 VVSLVPIYYVSKQ
+818 VVSLVPIYYVSKGT
-831 SGTAPSALFKVQ
+831 GTAPSALFKVQ
-843 VDGHPG
+843 VEGHPD
-849 QYKLIDDRGWQYDS
+849 QYKLIDDRGWKYDT
-863 VDNYQHNNALSD
+863 VDDYQHNNALSD

-885 MNDAAAGDLSQYQSI
+885 TNGPASGGFSQYETI

-905 EWYQHL
+905 EWYQHAEHIL
-911 EHALEIGT
+911 EMGA
-919 GILAAAGGVVLIASG
+919 GILAAAGGVVLVASG

-939 GGALLG
+939 GGLMLG
-945 AAWTTIGV
+945 AAWTAVGA
-953 GMAVGA
+953 GMAVGVP
-959 TAAVGDLKNL
+959 AAIGDLKNL

-978 GNEQARGDWISLIG
+978 GNVQARGDWISLIG
-992 SGAGFAGGGLGMA
+992 SGAGFAGAGLGVA

-1017 TTGQVSD
+1017 TTGRVSD
-1024 LLTLASRGE
+1024 LLTAASRGD
-1033 GVTADVA
+1033 GAAADVA
-1040 GLGRFA
+1040 SVGRFT
-1046 QEADAFESMAQTTGR
+1046 QEADAFQSLAQTTGR
-1061 TAGVFNVTGGVIG
+1061 TAGVFNVTGGLIG
-1074 GYQMAD
+1074 GYQMGD

-1101 LNLGIGVAQ
+1101 LNLGIGIAQ

-1130 APSAMPRPLAVNV
+1130 APSTVSRPVAINV
-1143 VETLYGNGLANQ
+1143 VDTLYGNGLANQ

-1168 AEEQAA
+1168 AEEQAN
-1174 SFGEPADEGGAVAPA
+1174 SFGEPADDGGTVAPA

-1201 RARRMQGT
+1201 RAHRMQGT
-1209 PDGDA
+1209 PDDA
-1214 LALRLAPDGEP
+1214 AIVPRLAPDGE
-1225 VEGAATPAV
+1225 ATPAV
-1234 ADALAADA
+1234 ADALAGDG
-1242 ASPAEAG
+1242 ASTARAG
-1249 VPASGARPAS
+1249 MPTNGAHPAS
-1259 WEIPARIAAD
+1259 WEIPAHVAAD
-1269 RAILSDVVAR
+1269 PAMLSEVVGG
-1279 IISSGNHLEDVEY
+1279 IIESGNRLEDVEY
-1292 YVYALEDAEGNL
+1292 YVYALEDPEGNV

-1311 LPATDK
+1311 LPATEK
-1317 GDLLKDMSAA
+1317 GNIVDDMSAA
-1327 KADERRAKAVDDE
+1327 RADQRRANAADDAK
-1340 QARAAVAPDED
+1340 ARAAVAPDED

-1358 YATYHDALMVG
+1358 YTTYHDALMVG

-1384 QRALAADGT
+1384 QGALAADGS
-1393 VPPEAVVGHIGLTDA
+1393 VPPEAVVGHVGLTDA
-1408 GGAFVLSMNDAYDRT
+1408 GDAFMLSMNDAYDRT
-1423 LRVVYPHGFDPQ
+1423 LRVVYPRGFDPQ

-1440 SEDGRRVDVIN
+1440 NEGGRRVDVIN
-1451 ASFGMSE
+1451 APFGMSE

-1478 IQPENRLPPGERPLL
+1478 SQPENRLPAGERPLM

-1514 TGKAMTA
+1514 TGKAMSA
-1521 DDMAEMIRQSG
+1521 EDMAELIRQSG

-1580 ADGSPDSGYTSG
+1580 ADGSPDSGYTGG

-1607 HSVTSGP
+1607 HSVSGEP

-1620 PAVAVI
+1620 PALAVI
-1626 DQGAHPVDWSSV
+1626 DQGAHPVDWSGV
-1638 APRPVSNQWGDRTA
+1638 APRPVSNHWGGSAT

-1666 MLTRRGSIINPRSD
+1666 LLTKRGSIINPRSG
-1680 RPASALEMTHAL
+1680 RSASALEMTHAL
-1692 EALAWK
+1692 EELAWK

-1706 ALDGPRSGA
+1706 ALEGPRSGA
-1715 DPALLQEFADLIQAP
+1715 NPELLQEFADLIQAP
-1730 VFGRLGDDD
+1730 VFGRMGDDD
-1739 ATGWHRA
+1739 AAGWRRA
-1746 VPNPNRRLA
+1746 LPNPGRRLA

-1771 AQPIRINPLELRPVP
+1771 AQPVRINPLELRPVP
-1786 GTSVVNLL
+1786 GSNVVNLL
-1794 GHATARQFLRVSG
+1794 GHATARQFLKVSG
-1807 FDIAESHGTQPRD
+1807 FDIAESHGTAPRD
-1820 VSLDSSAAI
+1820 VTLDSAAAV
-1829 TQGGKTMSPRQF
+1829 TEGGKTISPRQF
-1841 ARALLDDPAYTEGN
+1841 ARKLLDDPAYTEGN

-1887 ASNSVR
+1887 TSNSVR
-1893 GTGALELYPLDES
+1893 GTGALELHPIDDKIVL
-1906 IKVPANDPD
+1906 PANDPD
-1915 VGTRLYLHVPEA
+1915 VATRLYLHLPEA

-1935 VFAQRGEPTTH
+1935 VFAQRGEPAARTAVH
-1946 APAHGDAPVEPVQPV
+1946 DHAPVEPVRAIDAQ
-1961 EAEIDPH
+1961 IDPDS
-1968 GDSGRRGAD
+1968 DSGRRGAGGTQGD
-1977 GTPGGVPGSAPDNA
+1977 GGRQDVTPGGPA
-1991 VRPDTVPGG
+1991 
-2000 STHPRLAPEPDAGEP
+2000 HPRLAPDAEPGEP
-2015 PVHEPIPLVEVAPD
+2015 PVYEPTPVVEVGPGQ
-2029 RIYTADEWAA
+2029 IYKADEWAA
-2039 RVEQAAE
+2039 RVEQVAE
-2046 AEADDGL
+2046 AEADDSL
-2053 SGKTEKIYPKTSRV
+2053 SGKTQKIYPKTSRV
-2067 YTDRKVA
+2067 YTDRRIA
-2074 DGGIVTTTIHGRSV
+2074 NDGVVTTTVHGQSV

-2093 DDVTGIDA
+2093 GDVTGIDA

-2116 PADDPL
+2116 PPDDPL
-2122 HAVGARGLMSPPG
+2122 HPIGARGLMSPPG

-2146 DAMLGPDGRPLT
+2146 DAMLGPEGHPLT

-2163 ERVAPHLEPEQ
+2163 ERVAPHLEPGQ
-2174 DVTLYSCYGGSNKHD
+2174 DVTLYSCFGGSNKHD

-2198 RAASA
+2198 RAAST

-2225 PPDILLVERDGS
+2225 PPDILLVEPDGS
-2237 ATVRGT
+2237 TTVRGT

-2250 KDRLPMQRFRGDPAR
+2250 KDRLPMQSFRGDPAR
-2265 AGRAALPAGGDA
+2265 AGRPALPAGRDA
-2277 QAAPTTAS
+2277 EPAATTAR
-2285 TASTAGT
+2285 TAS
-2292 RGAGSRPSGERPPRP
+2292 RPLADPPPRP
-2307 TVPRVADPA
+2307 TVPRVADPT

-2322 DFTAIPDN
+2322 DFTAIPDD

-2343 ALADRPGVIG
+2343 ALAERPGVIG

-2364 VSQRWPSE
+2364 VSQRWPSG
-2372 FLDKAEPTRVI
+2372 FLDGPEPTRVI
-2383 DDVMQAFHEAGL
+2383 DGVMQAFDAAGL
-2395 TNLRVEFVTHDGS
+2395 TNLRVEFVMRDGS
-2408 DVLGSGTNFGALDP
+2408 IELGSGTDFGALDP
-2422 EAGWFRFSGTVP
+2422 EDGWFRFSGTVP
-2434 DAPAAATHAPGRTAA
+2434 DAPATAATHAPARSAT
-2449 DARLALPEGARTVAQ
+2449 DARLALPEGARTIAH
-2464 DELGQALDSA
+2464 DDLGQAIDTA

-2481 AYVPTDAL
+2481 AYVRTDAL
-2489 PDATTFA
+2489 PDGTAFA
-2496 QPDLTPQERVAASAA
+2496 RDDLTPQERVAASAS
-2511 ANLDAVESAAP
+2511 ANLAAVEGQAP
-2522 TDVALLSALGHD
+2522 TDVVLLSALGHD

-2541 ATPDGGELY
+2541 TTPDGGELV
-2550 KPAGVDMYVVRTRDP
+2550 KPAGVDMYVVRTRDA
-2565 ATGAVSYRLAGI
+2565 ATGEVSYRLVGI
-2577 DGSGLPEGYTAVHA
+2577 DRSGLPEGYAAVHA
-2591 GGTRA
+2591 GGMRA
-2596 VGANDGRPT
+2596 VAATDGRPT
-2605 WPTLGPAGP
+2605 WPTIGPAGP
-2614 AGGRLAGTAGDPSGA
+2614 AAGRLAGTAGESSGA
-2629 ATPATVSGHA
+2629 AAPAAVSGHA
-2639 NPPAPPQRTTPAEA
+2639 NQPGVPQGAAVAEA
-2653 TDPQAVAATWL
+2653 SDPQAVAATWL

-2672 TRVDGRHAPTLD
+2672 TRVDGPRAPTLD
-2684 GLGRKLGTNAH
+2684 GLGRQLGPNAH
-2695 VLITAHADAP
+2695 VLITAHTDAP
-2705 KTGAEHAAPTFVAV
+2705 AADAEHAAPAFVAV
-2719 LETDQYGVPGPVRM
+2719 LETDEHGALGPVRM
-2733 LDGSRVPKDLNKAL
+2733 LDGKRVPRALRKAL
-2747 VKTGASG
+2747 GKTASSG
-2754 RKARRQFDFYVSPV
+2754 RTARRQFDFFVSPV
-2768 AHDELMRFGGAS
+2768 AHDELMQFGGAS
-2780 KIETK
+2780 KIETR
-2785 DGTSSWPVAASGHP
+2785 DGKSSWSVTASGHP
-2799 VDNALAADVVKLHD
+2799 VDAALAADVAKLHD

-2818 RPRQAVRAVEGDRR
+2818 RPRQAVRAVEGERR
-2832 WIHVVEEET
+2832 WIHVVEDET

-2856 KYYEKAS
+2856 KYYEKAPL
-2863 VGDTEI
+2863 GDTEV

-2877 FRRRRGG
+2877 FRRRRRGG
-2884 IPVLQSPRR
+2884 IPVLRSPRR

-2904 EIVDRIGG
+2904 ETVDRIGG
-2912 FQPTKDTAAAEKPPR
+2912 FRPAKETTSAEKPPHR
-2927 RTLGDVFQAKVPL
+2927 SLGDLFQSKVPL
-2940 RQPLTRAD
+2940 RRPLERAEQGGESNTATR
-2948 QGRANEAAPRV
+2948 P

-2967 SEKSVLNAVDFS
+2967 SHTSALNAVDFS

-2989 IRNGAVDGNRHVI
+2989 IRNGAVDGNQHVI
-3002 YVFKTDG
+3002 YVFRTDG
-3009 AVAESLGNPLGV
+3009 AVAEALGDPVGV

-3032 DNIRHV
+3032 DAVRHA
-3038 NNLGRQGVSLDEMPI
+3038 NNPHHQGVPLDEMPI

-3058 GTDVHFLLTQL
+3058 GSDVHFLLTQL
-3069 RPREFL
+3069 PPRAFL
-3075 RSTRPTRIAA
+3075 RSARPTRIAA
-3085 LQAREKALREQLSDA
+3085 LEARAKALREQLSDA
-3100 EARGQSSA
+3100 EARGQQSA

-3116 TRSRY
+3116 TRHGY
-3121 NEVLADLHR
+3121 NEVLNDLQR
-3130 LRHASTA
+3130 LRRSGT
-3137 APAALSIEPYQ
+3137 APAPLSIEPYQ

-3158 FNLRNGAAKTE
+3158 FSLRNGAAKTE

-3188 GKVKL
+3188 GKVNL

-3200 AVMIDPGMWR
+3200 AVMVDPGMWR
-3210 TLLNNLYVAR
+3210 TLLNKLYVGR

-3238 HTRKFGAA
+3238 RTRRLGAA
-3246 TVADHRIQQIFTR
+3246 TVADQRIRYFFTR
-3259 SDPALQDR
+3259 SSEALQDR

-3280 PALMRKMVEQYG
+3280 PALMRKIVEQYG

-3299 LVVDPNLLAAVLGKA
+3299 LVVDPHLLAAVLGKA

-3330 NAVFDGKNGVIHPAP
+3330 NAVFDGENGMIHPAP
-3345 GTDGEAL
+3345 GTDGTAL

-3359 LHAWLDEAAR
+3359 LNRWLDEAAR

-3376 ETAPARALV
+3376 ETAPSRALV
-3385 SGTDYRYQSGTNHAY
+3385 SGTDYRYQSGTNDAY

-3415 ANPDK
+3415 EHPDT
-3420 TAPNVMITFHG
+3420 TAPNVMVTFHG

-3454 GGLEW
+3454 EGLEW
-3459 VHVGLSF
+3459 VHVGLSL

-3491 KNPSIIDRLHGAD
+3491 ARPEIIDRLHGAD

-3530 RIGAE
+3530 RIGAAQ
-3535 RGMTPAEIAEL
+3535 GMTPAEVAAL
-3546 RHKLYE
+3546 RQKLYE

-3567 EHATEY
+3567 EHATEH
-3573 WKGDGRKPRGTTQK
+3573 WKGDGNEPGNKTEK
-3587 GARSFARRWLDAY
+3587 GARRFAARWLEQY
-3600 GAGIPDRVTTR
+3600 GASVPDRVTTR
-3611 AQPLTANPLEHW
+3611 AQPSAGDPADHW
-3623 SAVVHDPA
+3623 RAVVRDPA

-3645 ETAQLANVDIPDA
+3645 ETAQLAKVEIPDA

-3670 HDEPLGP
+3670 HDEPIGTNR
-3677 HRPPPSGRRIAA
+3677 RPPSRRRIAGEMTA
-3689 DMTGATAVGAS
+3689 ATLAGGTGAGAL
-3700 GAVVLE
+3700 V
-3706 ATGNAF
+3706 ATGKEF
-3712 VGPATNSL
+3712 VGTATNSL

-3740 LKNADP
+3740 LKNGDP
-3746 RVFDHV
+3746 RVFDRV

-3767 GFDVD
+3767 GFDAD

-3792 RALNKDGVLTFDE
+3792 RALNEDGTLSFDE
-3805 TVTHLK
+3805 TATHTQ
-3811 AIADDMLGQM
+3811 AIAADMLAQM

-3831 LLHRGSPR
+3831 LLHHGSPR
-3839 HSVGRVGRLLALGGY
+3839 HAVGRLGRLFALGGY
-3854 GGTITINGFKF
+3854 GGSITINGAKF
-3865 LQGNWLA
+3865 LHGDGLA

-3881 SAASTGI
+3881 SAVSTGI
-3888 VYKGGARGVN
+3888 VYKGGSRGVN
-3898 AENRSQI
+3898 AENRSQL
-3905 ARLAS
+3905 ARIAS

-3922 ATGIHG
+3922 ASGIHG
-3928 AMAAHTFGDGMTGV
+3928 AMAAHTFGDGMTGM

-3952 AGRLHSQFPNATP
+3952 AGRLHTQFPNATP
-3965 WMARLP
+3965 WLARLP
-3971 TGVALLPVGI
+3971 TGIALFPVAIFGI
-3981 FAITQAYGVIK
+3981 MQGYGVIS
-3992 ALDGSDDKN
+3992 ALTGSDDKD
-4001 KKPGLGP
+4001 KHPGSGP
-4008 SPSPSSSPSST
+4008 SPTPSGSSSTTPTPGASLAPTPGATTAPAAQPSASASASST
-4019 PTPTLTPSPSGS
+4019 PNAPPSGTPS
-4031 AGATPTAGASVA
+4031 A
-4043 PAPTAATRQ
+4043 
-4052 PGATASPTVTPSQP
+4052 P
-4066 AQPSAGSQSATPTPT
+4066 AQPSTGSPRPTPT
-4081 PLTVDV
+4081 PLTVQV

-4092 LWTIAENHEGTL
+4092 LWTIAESHEGSL
-4104 LDAAHVPADER
+4104 LAAARVPADEQ

-4123 IDAAFNEILQLNRN
+4123 INVALNEILQLNPN
-4137 LASHPGDINPG
+4137 LASNPGEINPG

>member
-16 QPQTDNDPAP
+16 QPQNDNDPAP
-26 GNGAGSNPPAQT
+26 KNGAGSNPPAQT
-38 PEQQALAAAQ
+38 PEQKALAAAQ

-54 LQIAQAEM
+54 LRLAQAEM
-62 ATLKRLHD
+62 AALKRLHD

-78 DNQVK
+78 DNQIK
-83 KAEYAWGAVQAAV
+83 KAQAAWGAVQAAV
-96 ENQMRFAAD
+96 ENQMRVAAD
-105 GGGDANKAI
+105 GGGDTNKAI

-146 APERATN
+146 APQRATN
-153 EKAFEFALAMQK
+153 EKAFQFALAMQK
-165 DQGAHADV
+165 DQDANADL

-179 PGGVRRADPD
+179 PGGVRRADPE

-198 ATADTNANNAYT
+198 TAADANANDAYT
-210 ALTTALRHEYGT
+210 ALTTALRHEYSA
-222 AAATLRLK
+222 AAATLRLN

-252 DITRELSQAQS
+252 DIMRELSQAQN

-284 QKQVVAAVKQNH
+284 QKQVVASVKQNH

-304 VDALGEES
+304 VDALGKES

-333 QLAKS
+333 QLAQS

-357 PKLSPQ
+357 PKLSTQ

-378 KMTGIKVDT
+378 KMTGVKVGTD
-387 AGLSDA
+387 GLSDA
-393 DAKALNAKIDQA
+393 QAKALNAKIDQA
-405 GGVFAYAMAQAQAQT
+405 GGVFAYAMAQAQAQ
-420 QAAKD
+420 KNN
-425 PAEAQKI
+425 PA
-432 NPGYQQIQTLL
+432 YQQIQTLL

-463 DPGSNPG
+463 GSGSNPG
-470 AALQVLKTNMDA
+470 AALQVLKTNMNA
-482 SFSLDERQALW
+482 SFSLDERQTLW

-516 PDSRATDQASMQA
+516 PDSQATDQASMQA

-553 EFAGAVLD
+553 EFAGVVLD

-572 QSNTGTPHPY
+572 QSNTGTPQPY

-597 LADQQPTASGVPVQ
+597 LADQQPTASGVPVD
-611 REDDVANWLLDA
+611 RADDVANWLLDA
-623 NGNAKTLIYTLRGSD
+623 DGNAKTLIYTLRGSD
-638 AGYGFDSVRQ
+638 TGYGFDSVRQ

-656 ALSKALLSKMQ
+656 ALSKALLSRMQ
-667 NDDRFS
+667 NDDRFR

-684 DQGVKSAQNT
+684 DQGTGSAQNK
-694 QQKAAASASYKFF
+694 QNKEAASASYKLF

-713 QLKAYFDDFQKNLGD
+713 QLRAYFNDFQKNLGD

-748 GIQPDDPAAVPTDRN
+748 GIQPDDPGAVPTDRN

-779 QLQNGTGV
+779 QLQNGAGV
-787 NSHSLYAQNSAATQM
+787 NSRSLYAQNSAATQM

-843 VDGHPG
+843 VEGHPG

-885 MNDAAAGDLSQYQSI
+885 TSDAAAGDLSQYETI
-900 DAHKT
+900 AAHKT
-905 EWYQHL
+905 EWYQHV
-911 EHALEIGT
+911 EHVLEIGT
-919 GILAAAGGVVLIASG
+919 GILAAAGGVVLVASG

-945 AAWTTIGV
+945 AAWTTVGV

-959 TAAVGDLKNL
+959 SAAIGDLKNL

-978 GNEQARGDWISLIG
+978 GNAQARGDWISLIG
-992 SGAGFAGGGLGMA
+992 SGAGIAGGGLGIA

-1024 LLTLASRGE
+1024 MITLASRGE
-1033 GVTADVA
+1033 GVTADAA

-1046 QEADAFESMAQTTGR
+1046 QEADAFQSLAQTTGR
-1061 TAGVFNVTGGVIG
+1061 TAGVLNVTGGAIG

-1101 LNLGIGVAQ
+1101 LNLGVGVAQ

-1130 APSAMPRPLAVNV
+1130 APPAIPRPAAVNV
-1143 VETLYGNGLANQ
+1143 DTLYGNGLANQ

-1168 AEEQAA
+1168 AQEQAA
-1174 SFGEPADEGGAVAPA
+1174 SFGEPIDERSAIAPA

-1201 RARRMQGT
+1201 RARRMQGAT
-1209 PDGDA
+1209 DDDA
-1214 LALRLAPDGEP
+1214 IALRLAPDGEP
-1225 VEGAATPAV
+1225 VDGDVTPAV
-1234 ADALAADA
+1234 AGALAGDD
-1242 ASPAEAG
+1242 ASPGKTG
-1249 VPASGARPAS
+1249 VPANGARPVS
-1259 WEIPARIAAD
+1259 WEIPAHIAAD
-1269 RAILSDVVAR
+1269 PAILSEVVGR
-1279 IISSGNHLEDVEY
+1279 IIESGNRLEDVEY
-1292 YVYALEDAEGNL
+1292 YVYALEDAEGNVC
-1304 RNPEEDG
+1304 NPEEDG

-1317 GDLLKDMSAA
+1317 GDLLKDMNAA
-1327 KADERRAKAVDDE
+1327 KADERRAKAADDAR
-1340 QARAAVAPDED
+1340 ARAAVAPDED

-1369 ADGVAGGRY
+1369 AGGVAAGRY

-1384 QRALAADGT
+1384 QHALAADGS
-1393 VPPEAVVGHIGLTDA
+1393 VPPEAVVGHVGLTDS
-1408 GGAFVLSMNDAYDRT
+1408 GDAFMLSMNDAYDRT
-1423 LRVVYPHGFDPQ
+1423 LRVMYPRGFDPQ

-1451 ASFGMSE
+1451 APFGMSE

-1478 IQPENRLPPGERPLL
+1478 AQPENRLPPGERPLM

-1499 FAVYAHAWADAFASA
+1499 FAVYAHAWADAFARA
-1514 TGKAMTA
+1514 NGKAMSV

-1580 ADGSPDSGYTSG
+1580 TGGAPDSGYTSG
-1592 ILIEPGAPDQAGVPD
+1592 ILIEPGAPDRDGVPD
-1607 HSVTSGP
+1607 HSVSSGP

-1620 PAVAVI
+1620 PALAVI

-1638 APRPVSNQWGDRTA
+1638 APRPVSNQWGGRAA
-1652 TGDARVPIGVYVWR
+1652 TGDVRVPIGVYVWR
-1666 MLTRRGSIINPRSD
+1666 MLTKRGSIINPRSN

-1739 ATGWHRA
+1739 AAGWHRA

-1755 RFEIEP
+1755 RFQIEP

-1771 AQPIRINPLELRPVP
+1771 AQPVRINPLELRPVP

-1794 GHATARQFLRVSG
+1794 GHATARQFLKVSG

-1820 VSLDSSAAI
+1820 VSLDSAAAI

-1893 GTGALELYPLDES
+1893 GTGALELYPLDDS
-1906 IKVPANDPD
+1906 ITVPAHDPD

-1935 VFAQRGEPTTH
+1935 VFAQRGQTVARPL
-1946 APAHGDAPVEPVQPV
+1946 AHGDAPVEPVQAIDV
-1961 EAEIDPH
+1961 EIDPH
-1968 GDSGRRGAD
+1968 GDSGRRAANGAPD
-1977 GTPGGVPGSAPDNA
+1977 DAHANTGRPGATPGEPA
-1991 VRPDTVPGG
+1991 
-2000 STHPRLAPEPDAGEP
+2000 HPRLAPDPDAGEP
-2015 PVHEPIPLVEVAPD
+2015 PVHEPTPLVEVAPD

-2039 RVEQAAE
+2039 RADQAAE

-2053 SGKTEKIYPKTSRV
+2053 SGKTEKIYPKASRV
-2067 YTDRKVA
+2067 YTDRRIA
-2074 DGGIVTTTIHGRSV
+2074 DGGVVTTTIHGKSV

-2163 ERVAPHLEPEQ
+2163 ERVAPHLEPDQ
-2174 DVTLYSCYGGSNKHD
+2174 DVTLYSCFGGSNKHD

-2198 RAASA
+2198 RAAST

-2265 AGRAALPAGGDA
+2265 AGRPALAAGRDA
-2277 QAAPTTAS
+2277 QAAPGTARTAS
-2285 TASTAGT
+2285 
-2292 RGAGSRPSGERPPRP
+2292 RGSRPLGEPTPRP
-2307 TVPRVADPA
+2307 TAPRVADPT
-2316 FADPDY
+2316 FADPHY
-2322 DFTAIPDN
+2322 DFTAIPDH

-2364 VSQRWPSE
+2364 VSQRWPSD
-2372 FLDKAEPTRVI
+2372 FLDGPEPTRVI
-2383 DDVMQAFHEAGL
+2383 DDVMQAFHAAGL

-2408 DVLGSGTNFGALDP
+2408 VALGSGTDLGAIDP

-2434 DAPAAATHAPGRTAA
+2434 DAPAAAATHTPGRTAG
-2449 DARLALPEGARTVAQ
+2449 DARHALPEGARTVAH
-2464 DELGQALDSA
+2464 DELGHALDSA
-2474 HTGPRNH
+2474 HTGPRDH

-2489 PDATTFA
+2489 PDATAFA
-2496 QPDLTPQERVAASAA
+2496 GPDLTPQARVAASAT
-2511 ANLDAVESAAP
+2511 ANLAAVGAAAP

-2565 ATGAVSYRLAGI
+2565 ATGHVSYRLAGI
-2577 DGSGLPEGYTAVHA
+2577 DRSGLPEGYTAVHA
-2591 GGTRA
+2591 GGARA
-2596 VGANDGRPT
+2596 IGANDGRPT
-2605 WPTLGPAGP
+2605 WPTIGPAGP
-2614 AGGRLAGTAGDPSGA
+2614 AAGRLASTAGEPSGA
-2629 ATPATVSGHA
+2629 ATPANVSAHA
-2639 NPPAPPQRTTPAEA
+2639 SPPAVPQRATPAEA

-2684 GLGRKLGTNAH
+2684 GLGRTLGPNAH
-2695 VLITAHADAP
+2695 VLITAHTDAP
-2705 KTGAEHAAPTFVAV
+2705 AAGAEHAAPAFVAV
-2719 LETDQYGVPGPVRM
+2719 LETDEHGVLGPVRM
-2733 LDGSRVPKDLNKAL
+2733 LDGSGVPKALRKAL

-2754 RKARRQFDFYVSPV
+2754 RTARRQFDFYVSPV
-2768 AHDELMRFGGAS
+2768 AHDELMQFGGAS

-2785 DGTSSWPVAASGHP
+2785 DGKSSWPVAASGHP
-2799 VDNALAADVVKLHD
+2799 VDTALAADVVKLHD
-2813 APGFK
+2813 APAFK
-2818 RPRQAVRAVEGDRR
+2818 RPRRAVRAVEGERR

-2856 KYYEKAS
+2856 KYVEKAPL
-2863 VGDTEI
+2863 GDTEI
-2869 PEQDLRTV
+2869 PEQDLHTV
-2877 FRRRRGG
+2877 FRRRRRGG
-2884 IPVLQSPRR
+2884 IPVLHSPRR

-2904 EIVDRIGG
+2904 ETIDRIGG
-2912 FQPTKDTAAAEKPPR
+2912 FQPTKDTAAVEKPPR
-2927 RTLGDVFQAKVPL
+2927 RSLGDLFQSTVPL
-2940 RQPLTRAD
+2940 RRPLTRAD
-2948 QGRANEAAPRV
+2948 DGEASETAPRV

-2967 SEKSVLNAVDFS
+2967 SDKSVLNAVDFS

-2989 IRNGAVDGNRHVI
+2989 IRNGAIDGNRHVI

-3009 AVAESLGNPLGV
+3009 AVAESLGNPIGV

-3027 EMRWF
+3027 EMHWF
-3032 DNIRHV
+3032 DDIRHV
-3038 NNLGRQGVSLDEMPI
+3038 NNLRHQGVPLDEMPL

-3075 RSTRPTRIAA
+3075 RSARPTRIAA

-3100 EARGQSSA
+3100 EARGQYSA

-3116 TRSRY
+3116 TRNRY
-3121 NEVLADLHR
+3121 NEVLTDLHR

-3137 APAALSIEPYQ
+3137 PEALSIEPYQ

-3158 FNLRNGAAKTE
+3158 FSLRNGAAKTE

-3200 AVMIDPGMWR
+3200 AVMVDPGMWR

-3220 DVSTSA
+3220 DVPTSA

-3330 NAVFDGKNGVIHPAP
+3330 NAVFDGENGIIEPAP
-3345 GTDGEAL
+3345 GTDGKAL

-3385 SGTDYRYQSGTNHAY
+3385 SGTDFRYQSGTNHAY

-3415 ANPDK
+3415 ANPGK

-3454 GGLEW
+3454 EGLEW

-3491 KNPSIIDRLHGAD
+3491 NNPAIIDRLHGAD

-3530 RIGAE
+3530 RIGAAH
-3535 RGMTPAEIAEL
+3535 GMTPAEIAEL

-3552 GNTTVWL
+3552 RNTTVWL

-3573 WKGDGRKPRGTTQK
+3573 WKGDGHKPRGNTQK
-3587 GARSFARRWLDAY
+3587 GARTFAARWLDQY
-3600 GAGIPDRVTTR
+3600 GDGVPDRVTTR
-3611 AQPLTANPLEHW
+3611 AQPPATDPLEHW
-3623 SAVVHDPA
+3623 SAVVRDPA
-3631 LINDGTKPIGTSRR
+3631 LINDDTKPIGTSRR
-3645 ETAQLANVDIPDA
+3645 ETAQLANVEIPDA
-3658 KRAQAE
+3658 TRAQAE

-3670 HDEPLGP
+3670 HDEPIGP
-3677 HRPPPSGRRIAA
+3677 HRPPPSGRRIAGEMTA
-3689 DMTGATAVGAS
+3689 ATAAGATGAGFLV
-3700 GAVVLE
+3700 
-3706 ATGNAF
+3706 ATGKAF
-3712 VGPATNSL
+3712 VGTATNSL

-3740 LKNADP
+3740 LKNGDP

-3772 ARGTQ
+3772 GRGTQ

-3792 RALNKDGVLTFDE
+3792 RALNDDGVLTFDE
-3805 TVTHLK
+3805 TITHLK

-3872 GGQALGGII
+3872 GGQAVGGII
-3881 SAASTGI
+3881 SAVSTGI

-3905 ARLAS
+3905 ARIAS
-3910 ATGDYVTSAVGL
+3910 ATGDYVTSAVSL

-3971 TGVALLPVGI
+3971 TGIALLPVGI
-3981 FAITQAYGVIK
+3981 FAVTQGYGLIT
-3992 ALDGSDDKN
+3992 ALNGSDDQDKQ
-4001 KKPGLGP
+4001 PGVGP
-4008 SPSPSSSPSST
+4008 K
-4019 PTPTLTPSPSGS
+4019 PTPASSGS
-4031 AGATPTAGASVA
+4031 A
-4043 PAPTAATRQ
+4043 
-4052 PGATASPTVTPSQP
+4052 
-4066 AQPSAGSQSATPTPT
+4066 SATPTPGASLAPT
-4081 PLTVDV
+4081 PTATRTQPGASASPTAAPKPPATPSPPSTGSPSPTTRPAPLTVDV

-4092 LWTIAENHEGTL
+4092 LWKIAEDHEGSL

-4115 QRMSDGQR
+4115 RRMSDGQR
-4123 IDAAFNEILQLNRN
+4123 LNVAFNEILQLNRN
-4137 LASHPGDINPG
+4137 LASHPGEIDPG